1 MENDLHVPTGL
12 GPAGLGP
19 ASVALGPVPT
29 GPVPAS
35 VALGPAPLRAPS
47 LNRTKKNKAT
57 PSDKKILWEKFDAN
71 TDKPLECVFRT
82 SGERER
88 CDCCQSSVAISDEGY
103 LCCTNKSCGI
113 IYTDMLDQGA
123 EWRYYGADD
132 NQSGDPTRCGMPINP
147 LLKESSYGCK
157 ILCPSKTSYELRKV
171 NFKIKRYT
179 DWQGMPYE
187 EKARYEEFQRII
199 VLANQGGIPKMII
212 DEAMR
217 YHTKISE
224 VKTFRGDNRDGIIAA
239 TIYIAARN
247 NNCPRTAKEIA
258 QIFHL
263 DNTSA
268 TRGCKNASSIINE
281 IEHELDNDEKTVL
294 CNTTPLSFIERYCSK
309 LNINA
314 ELTKVCKFIA
324 TRIQNSNLIPENTPH
339 SIAAGIVFFVA
350 HQCKLNVSKKN
361 VNAVSEISEVTIN
374 KCYKKLEVMRDKLIP
389 AVILVKYRG
398 PAPSAPA

>member
-1 MENDLHVPTGL
+1 MSE
-12 GPAGLGP
+12 
-19 ASVALGPVPT
+19 
-29 GPVPAS
+29 
-35 VALGPAPLRAPS
+35 
-47 LNRTKKNKAT
+47 NRTKKNKQQL
-57 PSDKKILWEKFDAN
+57 PKVDKKILWDNFDKNN
-71 TDKPLECVFRT
+71 TAHFETPIECVFRT
-82 SGERER
+82 GEREQ
-88 CDCCQSSVAISDEGY
+88 CDCCQSALATTDEGF
-103 LCCTNKSCGI
+103 LCCTNKTCGV
-113 IYTDMLDQGA
+113 IYTDVLDQGA

-147 LLKESSYGCK
+147 LLKESSFGCK
-157 ILCPSKTSYELRKV
+157 VICPPKSSYEMRK
-171 NFKIKRYT
+171 IRRYT
-179 DWQGMPYE
+179 EWQGMPYE

-199 VLANQGGIPKMII
+199 VLANQGGISKMII
-212 DEAMR
+212 DDAMR

-258 QIFHL
+258 TIFHL

-281 IEHELDNDEKTVL
+281 IEHEMDNNEKTTL

-314 ELTKVCKFIA
+314 ELTKLCKFIA
-324 TRIQNSNLIPENTPH
+324 MRIQASNLIPENTPH

-361 VNAVSEISEVTIN
+361 VNVVSEISEVTIN
-374 KCYKKLEVMRDKLIP
+374 KCYKKLESMREQLIP
-389 AVILVKYRG
+389 AAVFSKYCG
-398 PAPSAPA
+398 GGHPLTPA